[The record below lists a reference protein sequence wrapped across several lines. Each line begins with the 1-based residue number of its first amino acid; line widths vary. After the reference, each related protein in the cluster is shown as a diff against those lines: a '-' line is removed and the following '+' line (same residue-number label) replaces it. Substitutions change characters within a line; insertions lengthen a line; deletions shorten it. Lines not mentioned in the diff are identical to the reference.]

1 MEWDAAGAIFAGGLG
16 ATHLCGRVFQ
26 HGEPIILSV
35 QGVVFLVHPWACCG
49 RVDDMAGNGFLLPV
63 QFRVASSF
71 SLSNGVD
78 SSLGILHRVE
88 LPYR

>member
-35 QGVVFLVHPWACCG
+35 QGVVFLVHPWACWG
-49 RVDDMAGNGFLLPV
+49 RVDDMAGNGVLLPV
-63 QFRVASSF
+63 QFQLPYF

-78 SSLGILHRVE
+78 SSLGILHCVVFPDR
-88 LPYR
+88 